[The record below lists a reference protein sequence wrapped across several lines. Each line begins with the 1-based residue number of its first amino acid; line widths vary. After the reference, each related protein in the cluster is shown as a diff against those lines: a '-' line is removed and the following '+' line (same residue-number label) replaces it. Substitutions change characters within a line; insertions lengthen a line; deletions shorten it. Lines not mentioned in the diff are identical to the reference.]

1 MDSKLFK
8 TSIDW
13 GQALTGSLQWIA
25 VAWAISAVCVIAVL
39 AVLRMTTPWARQ
51 FWRVSGA
58 YFTGRDSV
66 PVWLKL
72 GVLLLS
78 VITAV
83 RLNVLFSYQGNDMYS
98 SLQTAF
104 QGAATG
110 NEAVKHSGVHGFWM
124 SISIFSV
131 MAVLHVARVM
141 LDIYLTQHFMVAWRI
156 WLTDRLTGDWLD
168 GRAYYRAHFVHHPLD
183 DAVVDGAAGSAVE
196 GAVDN
201 PDQRIQQDIDIFTAG
216 NGANPNM
223 PSNGTGSTLLFGA
236 VQSMVTVV
244 SFTAILWNLSGTL
257 TIFGFDMP
265 RAMFWIVLVYVLIAT
280 VIAFWI
286 GRPLIR
292 LSFRNELT
300 NAAFRYALVRV
311 RDAAEAVAFYRGE
324 LAERLQLRQRF
335 SGIIDNY
342 LRFVNRTIGFAG
354 WNLSVSQAIVPLPW
368 VIQAP
373 RLFSGQIM
381 FGDVSQTASAF
392 GNIHDSLSFFR
403 NAYDNFAGYRAAI
416 IRLHGLVVANE
427 TARGLPELLVRPSTA
442 GAVDIEG
449 VEVRTPAGDHL
460 IDSLDVHLDAGEAL
474 MISGPSGS
482 GKTTLLRSLAQLWP
496 YATGT
501 LRRPDAANETMFLS
515 QLPYIPLGDLRA
527 VVSYP
532 SSAGDIPDD
541 RLRAALVQVALP
553 HLVDRLDEV
562 ADWAKVLSPGE
573 QQRVAFA
580 RVLLTRP
587 KAVFL
592 DESTSALDEG
602 LELTLYRLL
611 RAELP
616 DTVLVSVSHRHTVA
630 QHHRQLLELLGEG
643 RWRLSPVQPEPAP
656 A

>member
-1 MDSKLFK
+1 MGSKLFK
-8 TSIDW
+8 PSIDW
-13 GQALTGSLQWIA
+13 GHALADSLVWIA
-25 VAWAISAVCVIAVL
+25 VAWAISAVGVIAVL
-39 AVLRMTTPWARQ
+39 ALLRVVTPWARQ
-51 FWRVSGA
+51 LWQITGA

-66 PVWLKL
+66 RVWLML

-78 VITAV
+78 VVVAV

-104 QGAATG
+104 QGASTD
-110 NEAVKHSGVHGFWM
+110 NEAVRQSGVHGFWM
-124 SISIFSV
+124 SLGIFSV

-141 LDIYLTQHFMVAWRI
+141 LDIYLTQHFMVNWRI

-168 GRAYYRAHFVHHPLD
+168 GRAYYRAHFVDHTIDGFSD
-183 DAVVDGAAGSAVE
+183 DAVE
-196 GAVDN
+196 GAIDN

-216 NGANPNM
+216 TGANPNM

-257 TIFGFDMP
+257 TVFGFTMP
-265 RAMFWIVLVYVLIAT
+265 RAMFWIVIGYVLVAT

-286 GRPLIR
+286 GRPLIQ

-324 LAERLQLRQRF
+324 LAERIQLRQRF
-335 SGIIDNY
+335 SAIIDNY
-342 LRFVNRTIGFAG
+342 LRFVNRTIGFSG

-403 NAYDNFAGYRAAI
+403 NAYDNFASYRASI
-416 IRLHGLVVANE
+416 IRLHGLVEADRE
-427 TARGLPELLVRPSTA
+427 ARELPELLVKPSP
-442 GAVDIEG
+442 GGEVSIEG
-449 VEVRTPAGDHL
+449 VEVRTPDGDSL
-460 IDSLDVHLDAGEAL
+460 IDSLDVQLDVGEAL
-474 MISGPSGS
+474 MIAGPSGS

-496 YATGT
+496 YASGT
-501 LRRPDAANETMFLS
+501 LRRPDANETMFIS

-532 SSAGDIPDD
+532 LSAGEVSDAE
-541 RLRAALVQVALP
+541 LEETLVKVVLP
-553 HLVDRLDEV
+553 HLVDRLDDVE
-562 ADWAKVLSPGE
+562 DWAKVLSPGE

-580 RVLLTRP
+580 RILLTRP

-611 RAELP
+611 RSELP
-616 DTVLVSVSHRHTVA
+616 RTIVVSVSHRHTVA
-630 QHHRQLLELLGEG
+630 QHHERRLDLLGQG
-643 RWRLSPVQPEPAP
+643 RWQLSRVEAEPA
-656 A
+656 AV